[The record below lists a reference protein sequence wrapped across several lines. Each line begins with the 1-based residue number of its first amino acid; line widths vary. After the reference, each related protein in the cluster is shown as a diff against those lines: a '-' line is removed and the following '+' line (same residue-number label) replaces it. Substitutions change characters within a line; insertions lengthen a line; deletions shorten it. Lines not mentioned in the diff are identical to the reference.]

1 MTSLEDAYMA
11 YKYPTKTH
19 EIQLDIENDH
29 MFTITTLA
37 THKRINGVEI
47 YQRKD
52 EFPNVSLIRAGYL
65 GCTPVDPPLAFS
77 LDTLELY
84 YRLKRRHPRLSIQAM
99 VCALADLHNV
109 SLFISTSL

>member
-29 MFTITTLA
+29 MFTISTLT
-37 THKRINGVEI
+37 THKCINGVEI

-65 GCTPVDPPLAFS
+65 PLAFS
-77 LDTLELY
+77 LDMLELY
-84 YRLKRRHPRLSIQAM
+84 YRLKRRHPRLSLQAM